1 MNDNSGSGVAR
12 GTGAGRERFSQQ
24 DSALERPR
32 FDDGEISLLDVAR
45 LLWRHKTL
53 ILTATILCGVIGAAG
68 AYLITPTY
76 RAEVLLSPVEPDG
89 PKANLGGLASQLG
102 AFASL
107 AGVSGSKGSE
117 KEEALATLQSRLLTD
132 TFVTEEN
139 LLPILFADKW
149 DAAKQGWKTSDP
161 KKIPT
166 LWDANKLFTKSIRQV
181 VQDRKTNLVTLAIVW
196 KDPKIAAAWANDLVR
211 RTNLYLRSKAI
222 TRSNTNI
229 DYLKDQL
236 TKTSVVEIH
245 QALNSLIEDEIKKV
259 MLAQGT
265 EEYAFSVVDP
275 AVVPEE
281 ISSPKHALIALGGA
295 VLGFLVSAMVAMI
308 RSSKRLDLPISEGS
322 EL

>member
-1 MNDNSGSGVAR
+1 MNDNPSLGSAP
-12 GTGAGRERFSQQ
+12 GTGAKREGLSRQ
-24 DSALERPR
+24 DYALKQPH
-32 FDDGEISLLDVAR
+32 FNDDEISLLDVAQ
-45 LLWRHKTL
+45 LLWRHKSL

-68 AYLITPTY
+68 SYLITPTY

-107 AGVSGSKGSE
+107 AGVSGGKGSE

-132 TFVTEEN
+132 TFVSEEH

-181 VQDRKTNLVTLAIVW
+181 VQDRKTSLVTLNIVW
-196 KDPKIAAAWANDLVR
+196 EDPKVAAAWANDLVR

-281 ISSPKHALIALGGA
+281 RIAPKRTLITLGGA
-295 VLGFLVSAMVAMI
+295 VLGFLVSAMLAMI
-308 RSSKRLDLPISEGS
+308 RSSMRLDQPNSDGS
-322 EL
+322 KR